1 MIVLN
6 VNDARILWRNVC
18 RYAYRGKY
26 LDIQKRIFLIS
37 RFMNIKIN
45 YRHSTILIILS
56 RIGRVHNILIYVE
69 DSKTEDSAYY
79 LYTLF
84 P

>member
-1 MIVLN
+1 MMQGFYGAMCV
-6 VNDARILWRNVC
+6 DMRI
-18 RYAYRGKY
+18 GGSIY